1 MNKSGVRFDVDI
13 NAIAARVGIR
23 ADLIKRKLALDIWS
37 ELMATTP
44 VDTGRARAGWSMGP
58 SVTSYV
64 PRNVAKPNGWRRGDS
79 PYYDAPNTPTPPT
92 GDIIVIYNNVEYIIG
107 LYSGTSKQAPKR
119 FVERAAEKVKRG
131 FA

>member
-1 MNKSGVRFDVDI
+1 MNRSGVRFDVNI

-44 VDTGRARAGWSMGP
+44 VDTGRARAGWSMGQT
-58 SVTSYV
+58 VTGYV
-64 PRNVAKPNGWRRGDS
+64 PQKGGV
-79 PYYDAPNTPTPPT
+79 YQAPNTPTPPT

-107 LYSGTSKQAPKR
+107 LNSGTSKQAPAM
-119 FVERAAEKVKRG
+119 FVESAVEKALGGLGNV
-131 FA
+131 

>member
-58 SVTSYV
+58 SVTGYV
-64 PRNVAKPNGWRRGDS
+64 PRRGGTHQT
-79 PYYDAPNTPTPPT
+79 PNTPTPPT
-92 GDIIVIYNNVEYIIG
+92 GDIIVIYNNVEYIVP
-107 LYSGTSKQAPKR
+107 LNNGTTTRPPR
-119 FVERAAEKVKRG
+119 LFVESAVGKVMSGLRNV
-131 FA
+131 